1 LHDLIQRLLASY
13 QQSLQ
18 SWGYAYVVFLMAL
31 ESSVVPLPSEL
42 IIPPA
47 VLLVLA
53 GKSQMTVPGIVLAAT
68 LGSWIGATAM
78 YWVSRVAG
86 RPFVMKFGSYF
97 LMPPEK
103 IERAERWSDRFG
115 SVGILISR
123 VLPVIRH
130 LIGIPAGI
138 MRMNY
143 LKYSIYTVIGSG
155 FWSAVLAYVSVIAGH
170 DERLMHG
177 EIREIT
183 LWLAGIGVVMGAI
196 YYFFVHR
203 ISEKEA

>member
-1 LHDLIQRLLASY
+1 MHDLIQRLLASY

-18 SWGYAYVVFLMAL
+18 SGGYAYVVFLMAL

>member
-18 SWGYAYVVFLMAL
+18 SGGYAYVVFLMAL